1 MLDPHAFLSA
11 LATVL
16 CAAAVITVVFH
27 RLRLPVVLGYVLAGM
42 VVGPYLPV
50 PLTADQAVVKT
61 LSELG
66 VTLLMFSL
74 GLEFSLRKLVRV
86 GPTSGLIVL
95 IEVSFMLWLGYLIG
109 RLLGWTPIESLFTG
123 AIVSI
128 SSTMII
134 AKTFAERRPDKPHAE
149 LVFGILVF
157 EDLMAILLLASLT
170 ALSVGSLSA
179 AVLGRTVL
187 RLAAFLIGLLTFGLL
202 LIPRLIRFVARKG
215 NTEMLLISSIGVC
228 SAVAVL
234 AHAAGYSVALGAFLA
249 GSLVAESGEG
259 KQIEHLIHPVRDLF
273 GAVFFVSVGMLID
286 PRIILQSWREALL
299 LTAAVLFGKLTAV
312 SLGAFLTGHSIRAS
326 IQAGMTMAQIG
337 EFSFILAGVGLAQG
351 ATRPFLYPVAVAVS
365 VVTALFTPLLVRW
378 AGPLAGHIDRRLP
391 RSLQTFAALYAAWI
405 EGLRADP
412 GVPRSVV
419 RRLVRVLLIDALAL
433 AGIAIAASLGA
444 RRAQEFLERTGG
456 LSPFVARIAIGVAA
470 LLLSVPL
477 LIGLVRSA
485 RRLGSVLAE
494 RVIPGPGQSHVPGQG
509 LGHRVITGQVDLGA
523 APRRALTLMMQ
534 ILVLLLIGAPLLAL
548 TQPFLPRTQGVLGAL
563 AWAALVGVLAI
574 GFLRSA
580 NNLLGHVRAGAEA
593 VVGVLAEQARSS
605 PDEGQ
610 REHTHRL
617 EELHKLLTGLGS
629 WVAEHVEEGDPC
641 VGRTLAELNLRGV
654 TGATV
659 LAIQRG
665 APSSS
670 SQGGAGQGE
679 AQGVAAPGARDVLR
693 VGDVLVLAGSA
704 QSLERARRLLHDAT
718 PSTDSSY
725 DFFAIVPGS

>member
-170 ALSVGSLSA
+170 AVSAGSLSA

-202 LIPRLIRFVARKG
+202 LIPRLIRYVARKG

-234 AHAAGYSVALGAFLA
+234 AHAVGYSVALGAFLA

-286 PRIILQSWREALL
+286 PHIILRSWREALL
-299 LTAAVLFGKLTAV
+299 LTAAVLVGKLTAV
-312 SLGAFLTGHSIRAS
+312 SMGAFLTGHSIRAS

-365 VVTALFTPLLVRW
+365 VVTALLTPLLVRW
-378 AGPLAGHIDRRLP
+378 SGPLAGHIDRRLP

-412 GVPRSVV
+412 GVPRSVI

-444 RRAQEFLERTGG
+444 RRAQDFLERTGG

-470 LLLSVPL
+470 LVLSVPL

-494 RVIPGPGQSHVPGQG
+494 RVIPGPGQGPVPGHG
-509 LGHRVITGQVDLGA
+509 ATSAQVDLGA

-629 WVAEHVEEGDPC
+629 WIAERVEEGDPC

-665 APSSS
+665 APSCS
-670 SQGGAGQGE
+670 SQGGGGAGQGE

-693 VGDVLVLAGSA
+693 GGDVLVLAGSA
-704 QSLERARRLLHDAT
+704 QSLERARRLLHDPT
-718 PSTDSSY
+718 PSADSSY